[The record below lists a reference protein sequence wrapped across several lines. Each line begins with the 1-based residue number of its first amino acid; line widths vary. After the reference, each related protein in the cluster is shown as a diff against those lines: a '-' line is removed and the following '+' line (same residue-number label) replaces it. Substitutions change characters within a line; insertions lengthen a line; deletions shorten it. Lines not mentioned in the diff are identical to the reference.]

1 MTAAGRIT
9 PPVGIRPR
17 GAHLPGVHHRCTRRC
32 VRGRDAAARRDRPT
46 LGRRAATTLSVA
58 AFLLVSGIALAVA
71 GVTEVVRHQTT
82 IVPHHAVSALVTTGP
97 YRITRNPIYT
107 GLAIAYLGVHCYR
120 LLVAC
125 GDLAV
130 RPCWRRPRCY
140 RPRAAIPGQPV
151 RSAVLQL
158 PGTGAALA
166 LASTQHLMSG
176 PSAMLRRLHLGDQ
189 PGPHTHQVRADRF
202 GSRLGPAAVQES
214 RREHATEPKQ
224 CRRADPADTRSLRR
238 RQPLH
243 RR

>member
-97 YRITRNPIYT
+97 YRITRNPMFT
-107 GLAIAYLGVHCYR
+107 GLAIAYLGCALLTGSWWPVATLPFALVGVGRVVIGPEQRNLANQFGQLYSNYR
-120 LLVAC
+120 A
-125 GDLAV
+125 
-130 RPCWRRPRCY
+130 
-140 RPRAAIPGQPV
+140 
-151 RSAVLQL
+151 
-158 PGTGAALA
+158 
-166 LASTQHLMSG
+166 
-176 PSAMLRRLHLGDQ
+176 
-189 PGPHTHQVRADRF
+189 QVRRW
-202 GSRLGPAAVQES
+202 L
-214 RREHATEPKQ
+214 
-224 CRRADPADTRSLRR
+224 
-238 RQPLH
+238 
-243 RR
+243 